1 MIAFPNV
8 KINLGLNIL
17 SKRQDGYHNLQSIFY
32 PVSWC
37 DILEIVKS
45 DSFHFETS
53 GIEIPGDLKDN
64 LVLKAYN
71 LLKTNY
77 NIGPVS
83 IWLHKVVPTGAGLG
97 GGSSNGVSALKLLN
111 ELFELRLTND
121 QLKHYA
127 IQLGSDC
134 SFFVENSPCHVS
146 GRGEILQKVHLNLL
160 QFWIKI
166 VHPGIHISTK
176 EAFAKISPNKNIIDL
191 LSINYNRVSEFK
203 NQFIND
209 FEYPIF
215 HHHPEI
221 SKIKESLLSEGAF
234 YASMSGSGSAVYG
247 LFQDEP
253 KSGSNG
259 KFEFITKLQ

>member
-32 PVSWC
+32 PVGWC

-45 DSFHFETS
+45 DSFHFELS
-53 GIEIPGDLKDN
+53 GLKIPGDLNNN

-71 LLKTNY
+71 LLKSDY
-77 NIGPVS
+77 NVGPVS

-97 GGSSNGVSALKLLN
+97 GGSSNGVSCLKLLN
-111 ELFELRLTND
+111 EIFELRLTTE
-121 QLKHYA
+121 QLKGYA
-127 IQLGSDC
+127 LQLGSDC
-134 SFFVENSPCHVS
+134 SFFVDNVPCHVS
-146 GRGEILQKVHLNLL
+146 GRGEILQKVDLNLAV
-160 QFWIKI
+160 FWIKI

-176 EAFAKISPNKNIIDL
+176 EAFAQISPNKTITDL
-191 LSINYNRVSEFK
+191 LSINYTNILEFK

-209 FEYPIF
+209 FEQSIF
-215 HHHPEI
+215 PNHPEI

-253 KSGSNG
+253 KAGSTG
-259 KFEFITKLQ
+259 KFEFISKLQ